1 MAGLEGKVALVT
13 GAGGMR
19 GVGRATVMKLAGLG
33 ADIALTDVHRET
45 EDLPPAEVRT
55 AWRGIDA
62 VSEEVEAAGQRAFPT
77 YCDLGDA
84 GQIERMVEQ
93 VMNHYG
99 RIDILVNNARA
110 IIGRDKVSVTEL
122 EQEVWEHFL
131 RINATAPYLLTKEVG
146 RRMIE
151 AGNGGRIVNIASNA
165 SKQASATG
173 AAYSA
178 SKFAVLGLTQASAL
192 DLAPLR
198 HHRQRRLPRPHQHR
212 PHELLGARPSRRAGH
227 HAGRVPQPDSPGRRP
242 VQPLGPHR
250 RAAGRRQ
257 RRRLPRRRRGLVRDR
272 ASLQRQ
278 RRPAVPLGAFRAE
291 HRLAESVV
299 QAFVPV
305 GARHSQVI
313 QYVVINGDVS
323 PLFRRPSE

>member
-19 GVGRATVMKLAGLG
+19 GVGRATVMKLAGMG

-55 AWRGIDA
+55 SWRGIDA
-62 VSEEVEAAGQRAFPT
+62 VSEEVEATGRRAFPA
-77 YCDLGDA
+77 YCDLGDSA
-84 GQIERMVEQ
+84 QIERMVEQ
-93 VMNHYG
+93 VMAHYG

-131 RINATAPYLLTKEVG
+131 RINTTAPYLLTKEVG

-151 AGNGGRIVNIASNA
+151 AGNGGRIINIASNA

-192 DLAPLR
+192 DLAPYGITVNAVCPGPINTDR
-198 HHRQRRLPRPHQHR
+198 MSYWERDQAAERGISQEEFRGQIVQA
-212 PHELLGARPSRRAGH
+212 GAQAS
-227 HAGRVPQPDSPGRRP
+227 
-242 VQPLGPHR
+242 PLGRIAEPQDV
-250 RAAGRRQ
+250 ANVVAFLAGDEASFVTGQ
-257 RRRLPRRRRGLVRDR
+257 AYNVNGGL
-272 ASLQRQ
+272 
-278 RRPAVPLGAFRAE
+278 
-291 HRLAESVV
+291 
-299 QAFVPV
+299 
-305 GARHSQVI
+305 
-313 QYVVINGDVS
+313 
-323 PLFRRPSE
+323 LFH

>member
-45 EDLPPAEVRT
+45 EDLPPAEVRNS
-55 AWRGIDA
+55 WRGIDA
-62 VSEEVEAAGQRAFPT
+62 VREEVEAEGRGAYPV
-77 YCDLGDA
+77 YCDLGDSA
-84 GQIERMVEQ
+84 QIERMVDQ
-93 VMNHYG
+93 VVGHYG

-110 IIGRDKVSVTEL
+110 IIGKDKVPVTEL

-131 RINATAPYLLTKEVG
+131 RINTTAPYLLTKEVG

-151 AGNGGRIVNIASNA
+151 AGNGGRIINIASNA

-192 DLAPLR
+192 DLAPYGITVNAVCPGPINTDR
-198 HHRQRRLPRPHQHR
+198 MSYWERDQAADRGVSQEEFRSQIVQA
-212 PHELLGARPSRRAGH
+212 GAQAS
-227 HAGRVPQPDSPGRRP
+227 
-242 VQPLGPHR
+242 PLGRIAEPQDV
-250 RAAGRRQ
+250 ANVVAFLASDEASFVTGQ
-257 RRRLPRRRRGLVRDR
+257 AYNVNGGL
-272 ASLQRQ
+272 
-278 RRPAVPLGAFRAE
+278 
-291 HRLAESVV
+291 
-299 QAFVPV
+299 
-305 GARHSQVI
+305 
-313 QYVVINGDVS
+313 
-323 PLFRRPSE
+323 LFH

>member
-1 MAGLEGKVALVT
+1 MAGLDGKVALVT

-33 ADIALTDVHRET
+33 ADIALTDVQRET

-62 VSEEVEAAGQRAFPT
+62 VSEEVASEGRQAFPV
-77 YCDLGDA
+77 YCDLGDS

-93 VMNHYG
+93 VMDRYG

-122 EQEVWEHFL
+122 EEEVWEHFL
-131 RINATAPYLLTKEVG
+131 RINTTAPYLLTKEVG

-151 AGNGGRIVNIASNA
+151 AGNGGRIINIASNA

-192 DLAPLR
+192 DLAPYGITVNAVCPGPINTDR
-198 HHRQRRLPRPHQHR
+198 MSYWERDQAAERGITQEEFRGQIVQA
-212 PHELLGARPSRRAGH
+212 GAQAS
-227 HAGRVPQPDSPGRRP
+227 
-242 VQPLGPHR
+242 PLGRIAEPQDV
-250 RAAGRRQ
+250 ANVVAFLASDEASFVTGQ
-257 RRRLPRRRRGLVRDR
+257 AYNVNGGL
-272 ASLQRQ
+272 
-278 RRPAVPLGAFRAE
+278 
-291 HRLAESVV
+291 
-299 QAFVPV
+299 
-305 GARHSQVI
+305 
-313 QYVVINGDVS
+313 
-323 PLFRRPSE
+323 LFH

>member
-45 EDLPPAEVRT
+45 EDLPPAEVRNS
-55 AWRGIDA
+55 WRGIDA
-62 VSEEVEAAGQRAFPT
+62 VREEVEAEGRGAFPV
-77 YCDLGDA
+77 YCDLGDSS
-84 GQIERMVEQ
+84 QIERMVDQ
-93 VMNHYG
+93 VVGHYG

-110 IIGRDKVSVTEL
+110 IIGRDKVPVTEL

-131 RINATAPYLLTKEVG
+131 RINTTAPYLLTKEVG

-151 AGNGGRIVNIASNA
+151 AGNGGRIINIASNA

-192 DLAPLR
+192 DLAPYGITVNAVCPGPINTDR
-198 HHRQRRLPRPHQHR
+198 MSYWERDQAAERGISQEEFRGQIVQA
-212 PHELLGARPSRRAGH
+212 GAQAS
-227 HAGRVPQPDSPGRRP
+227 
-242 VQPLGPHR
+242 PLGRIAEPQDV
-250 RAAGRRQ
+250 ANVVAFLASDEASFVTGQ
-257 RRRLPRRRRGLVRDR
+257 AYNVNGGL
-272 ASLQRQ
+272 
-278 RRPAVPLGAFRAE
+278 
-291 HRLAESVV
+291 
-299 QAFVPV
+299 
-305 GARHSQVI
+305 
-313 QYVVINGDVS
+313 
-323 PLFRRPSE
+323 LFH

>member
-33 ADIALTDVHRET
+33 SDIALTDVHREA
-45 EDLPPAEVRT
+45 EDLPPAEVRN

-62 VSEEVEAAGQRAFPT
+62 VTEEVEASGVRAFPT
-77 YCDLGDA
+77 YCDLGDS

-93 VMNHYG
+93 VMDHYG

-131 RINATAPYLLTKEVG
+131 RINTTAPYLLTKEVG

-151 AGNGGRIVNIASNA
+151 AGNGGRIINIASNA

-192 DLAPLR
+192 DLAPYGITVNAVCPGPINTDR
-198 HHRQRRLPRPHQHR
+198 MSYWERDQAADRGISQEEFRSQIVQA
-212 PHELLGARPSRRAGH
+212 GAQAS
-227 HAGRVPQPDSPGRRP
+227 
-242 VQPLGPHR
+242 PLGRIAEPQDV
-250 RAAGRRQ
+250 ANVVAFLAGDDASFVTGQ
-257 RRRLPRRRRGLVRDR
+257 AYNVNGGL
-272 ASLQRQ
+272 
-278 RRPAVPLGAFRAE
+278 
-291 HRLAESVV
+291 
-299 QAFVPV
+299 
-305 GARHSQVI
+305 
-313 QYVVINGDVS
+313 
-323 PLFRRPSE
+323 LFH

>member
-19 GVGRATVMKLAGLG
+19 GVGRATVMKLAGQG

-45 EDLPPAEVRT
+45 DDLPPHEVRNS
-55 AWRGIDA
+55 WRGIDA
-62 VSEEVEAAGQRAFPT
+62 VTEEVAASGRAAFPV

-93 VMNHYG
+93 VINHYG

-110 IIGRDKVSVTEL
+110 IIGKDKVPVTEL

-131 RINATAPYLLTKEVG
+131 RINTTAPYLLTKEVG

-151 AGNGGRIVNIASNA
+151 AGNGGRIINIASNA

-192 DLAPLR
+192 DLAPYGITVNAVCPGPINTDR
-198 HHRQRRLPRPHQHR
+198 MSYWERDQAAERGMTQEEFRSQIVQA
-212 PHELLGARPSRRAGH
+212 GAQAS
-227 HAGRVPQPDSPGRRP
+227 
-242 VQPLGPHR
+242 PLGRIAEPQDV
-250 RAAGRRQ
+250 ANVVAFLAGEEASFVTGQ
-257 RRRLPRRRRGLVRDR
+257 AYNVNGGL
-272 ASLQRQ
+272 
-278 RRPAVPLGAFRAE
+278 
-291 HRLAESVV
+291 
-299 QAFVPV
+299 
-305 GARHSQVI
+305 
-313 QYVVINGDVS
+313 
-323 PLFRRPSE
+323 LFH

>member
-19 GVGRATVMKLAGLG
+19 GVGRATVMKLAGQG

-45 EDLPPAEVRT
+45 DDLPPHEVRNS
-55 AWRGIDA
+55 WRGIDA
-62 VSEEVEAAGQRAFPT
+62 VTEEVAASGRAAFPV

-110 IIGRDKVSVTEL
+110 IIGRDKVPVTEL

-131 RINATAPYLLTKEVG
+131 RINTTAPYLLTKEVG

-151 AGNGGRIVNIASNA
+151 AGNGGRIINIASNA

-192 DLAPLR
+192 DLAPYGITVNAVCPGPINTDR
-198 HHRQRRLPRPHQHR
+198 MSYWERDQAAERGMTQEEFRSQIVQA
-212 PHELLGARPSRRAGH
+212 GAQAS
-227 HAGRVPQPDSPGRRP
+227 
-242 VQPLGPHR
+242 PLGRIAEPQDV
-250 RAAGRRQ
+250 ANVVAFLAGEEASFVTGQ
-257 RRRLPRRRRGLVRDR
+257 AYNVNGGL
-272 ASLQRQ
+272 
-278 RRPAVPLGAFRAE
+278 
-291 HRLAESVV
+291 
-299 QAFVPV
+299 
-305 GARHSQVI
+305 
-313 QYVVINGDVS
+313 
-323 PLFRRPSE
+323 LFH